1 VADIATAWLRDAAGL
16 QEPWVIF
23 VSFVTP
29 HYPLVAPKEFFDLYP
44 VDQMPDPKCG
54 PASGYQPHPWFADLL
69 SGGAPSPQAQRVA
82 FARLSGPD
90 QLDGCPGRP

>member
-44 VDQMPDPKCG
+44 VDQMPDPKCEMRSRFRISTASVVRRSALG
-54 PASGYQPHPWFADLL
+54 RRAEPASP
-69 SGGAPSPQAQRVA
+69 
-82 FARLSGPD
+82 ARGL
-90 QLDGCPGRP
+90 CPPIWA